1 MSFLFI
7 LRHREQPPVFTKA
20 WAKVWAKRVLNFPGL
35 VSMEAGWYWRRAQG
49 VKLGNMAS
57 VGCKKL
63 YNPDRLTVGDY
74 SFVGQA
80 SIQLLAPVT
89 IGKSVVVNDGV
100 TILTGS
106 HDPKDA
112 RFRHILAPVVIKD
125 YAWVATNA
133 TILPGVTIGEGAI
146 VGAGAV
152 VAKDVPDHAVVV
164 GNPARPVSTTRCK
177 ELDYKPNLLRA
188 CYEAWVG
195 KPWKRP

>member
-1 MSFLFI
+1 
-7 LRHREQPPVFTKA
+7 
-20 WAKVWAKRVLNFPGL
+20 
-35 VSMEAGWYWRRAQG
+35 METNWYWRRAQG
-49 VKLGNMAS
+49 VKLGNLAS

-63 YNPDRLTVGDY
+63 FNADRLMVGDY
-74 SFVGQA
+74 SFVGDV
-80 SIQLLAPVT
+80 SIQLLASVT
-89 IGKSVVVNDGV
+89 IGKSVLVSDGV

-152 VAKDVPDHAVVV
+152 VSKDVPDHVVVV
-164 GNPARPVSTTRCK
+164 GNPARPVSTTRCM

-195 KPWKRP
+195 KPWNRP